1 MIPVLQPDEQHAHGR
16 QGAPGGGM
24 RGTGF
29 QTTGKRIQGMVGGPE
44 DLRPGK
50 EEPGM
55 AGDVQQ
61 IQRRVQV
68 VSSVQVSPIS

>member
-1 MIPVLQPDEQHAHGR
+1 
-16 QGAPGGGM
+16 M

-29 QTTGKRIQGMVGGPE
+29 QTKGKRIQGMVGGPE

-55 AGDVQQ
+55 AGYVQQ
-61 IQRRVQV
+61 FQRRVQV